1 MSVCD
6 SGMMSG
12 QEHTTICS
20 AACLRCK
27 VQRLTSGSA
36 SLHSC
41 SAGDAARCSQTP
53 CLHRFAVSNAHA
65 LLLVFGG
72 GSALGLLSWR
82 GAGAAADAWLASA
95 RHGRGQD
102 VGGVCIGVLRALFA
116 LPQAR
121 TAV

>member
-1 MSVCD
+1 MC
-6 SGMMSG
+6 SGALEG
-12 QEHTTICS
+12 
-20 AACLRCK
+20 A
-27 VQRLTSGSA
+27 GA
-36 SLHSC
+36 SLG
-41 SAGDAARCSQTP
+41 AGEPVCVPAAAQRVLHAAHRCG

-72 GSALGLLSWR
+72 GSAVGLLSWR

-121 TAV
+121 PAAPPAGGCC